1 MAYEVINSDG
11 GWIVLDQSD
20 CGGGRMR
27 LAPEEP
33 AAGPWRVEPLAGVI
47 TALLQ
52 RTGPITGRAT
62 ILAIDGRSSSG

>member
-1 MAYEVINSDG
+1 
-11 GWIVLDQSD
+11 
-20 CGGGRMR
+20 MR